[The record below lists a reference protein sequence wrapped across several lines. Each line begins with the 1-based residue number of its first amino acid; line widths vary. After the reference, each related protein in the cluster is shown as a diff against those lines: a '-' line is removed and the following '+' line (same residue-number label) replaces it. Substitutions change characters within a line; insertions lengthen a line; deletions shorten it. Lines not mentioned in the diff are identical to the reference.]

1 MVDVGVGEGWGMGGG
16 GGVEG
21 RKKGEKAGGEG
32 LREGGA
38 IKNQKGQYVGPGR
51 GGAGAGAGAGGKG
64 SVESM
69 KRLQLKIKKVSK

>member
-1 MVDVGVGEGWGMGGG
+1 MGMGMGIGGG
-16 GGVEG
+16 GAFEVM
-21 RKKGEKAGGEG
+21 KKGEHAGGEG